1 MGKDVS
7 PTHVYP
13 MQKKSMV
20 CFNELV
26 IDAKKVAKGPTAGKG
41 RRRFPI
47 ASTGCVNPPRNLERW
62 MTRTHCRDPKEL
74 PVHQLRTEAALREY
88 RLLTLIDLERAI

>member
-13 MQKKSMV
+13 MQEKSMV

-26 IDAKKVAKGPTAGKG
+26 IDAKKVAKGPTTGKG
-41 RRRFPI
+41 RRQFPI
-47 ASTGCVNPPRNLERW
+47 TSTGCVNPP
-62 MTRTHCRDPKEL
+62 
-74 PVHQLRTEAALREY
+74 
-88 RLLTLIDLERAI
+88 